1 MKYKISLISRHLS
14 DTMNLTGAGSFWVST
29 DFICGS
35 GSGRSRTDTKQDGYE
50 TAGHILIYGGRNG
63 IGRRNPWIK
72 VKKDNRKRQEH
83 ESD

>member
-1 MKYKISLISRHLS
+1 MRIWIWK
-14 DTMNLTGAGSFWVST
+14 
-29 DFICGS
+29 
-35 GSGRSRTDTKQDGYE
+35 KQDGYE

>member
-1 MKYKISLISRHLS
+1 MKYKISLISRHLF
-14 DTMNLTGAGSFWVST
+14 DTMNLTGAGSFFGKHRFYMRIWK
-29 DFICGS
+29 
-35 GSGRSRTDTKQDGYE
+35 KQDGYE
-50 TAGHILIYGGRNG
+50 TAGYILIYGGRNG